1 MALASERLLAL
12 LVREIAAFEAD
23 VASGEDDNPRDHLA
37 TPVAGAGPGAAD
49 VAADGA
55 QPGTRRRVAAVPAAA
70 KRGPAKRVGATAAS
84 GAAVGAKR
92 MGPKERIEHIGQ
104 MAKVLEK
111 LLELRRL
118 ETLAAAGG
126 PQDDAEAARLGAEL
140 LSRLRSLDARR
151 RHGELLFGPDASAGG
166 TGAAGAAGA
175 VGDGAVAANAGDRA
189 LGTERVDSADRANAA
204 GSADAT
210 GGGR

>member
-23 VASGEDDNPRDHLA
+23 VAGGEDYNHKSD
-37 TPVAGAGPGAAD
+37 PVELVADVEPAAGG
-49 VAADGA
+49 VAADGVPTGA
-55 QPGTRRRVAAVPAAA
+55 KRRVAGGPAAV
-70 KRGPAKRVGATAAS
+70 KRGAAKAGA
-84 GAAVGAKR
+84 VDAKR

-151 RHGELLFGPDASAGG
+151 RHGELLFGPAASAD
-166 TGAAGAAGA
+166 AAGEAEAVGANDA
-175 VGDGAVAANAGDRA
+175 VGDGGPASE
-189 LGTERVDSADRANAA
+189 L
-204 GSADAT
+204 ADAT
-210 GGGR
+210 DAAGGGQ

>member
-37 TPVAGAGPGAAD
+37 DPVAGAGPVAAD
-49 VAADGA
+49 VAVYVAL
-55 QPGTRRRVAAVPAAA
+55 PGTRRRVAAVPAAA
-70 KRGPAKRVGATAAS
+70 KRGPGTRVGATAAS

-92 MGPKERIEHIGQ
+92 MGSKERIEHIGQ

-151 RHGELLFGPDASAGG
+151 QRGELLFGPEASAE
-166 TGAAGAAGA
+166 AAGAAGA

>member
-23 VASGEDDNPRDHLA
+23 VAGAEDDNPKGETVGRDG
-37 TPVAGAGPGAAD
+37 GAEFAAAAGAAD
-49 VAADGA
+49 AAQA
-55 QPGTRRRVAAVPAAA
+55 GTRRRVAGAPAAA
-70 KRGPAKRVGATAAS
+70 KGGPAKRGGATAAP
-84 GAAVGAKR
+84 GAGAGARR

-151 RHGELLFGPDASAGG
+151 RHGELLFGPEVLAGG
-166 TGAAGAAGA
+166 AGAAGTE
-175 VGDGAVAANAGDRA
+175 GDLAADQAGAV
-189 LGTERVDSADRANAA
+189 
-204 GSADAT
+204 DAT

>member
-23 VASGEDDNPRDHLA
+23 VAGIEDDNPNAGQAGTTVTAGGAAADAAPTVSRRRTAGQLKA
-37 TPVAGAGPGAAD
+37 TAPGA
-49 VAADGA
+49 
-55 QPGTRRRVAAVPAAA
+55 P
-70 KRGPAKRVGATAAS
+70 
-84 GAAVGAKR
+84 KR

-151 RHGELLFGPDASAGG
+151 QRGELLYGPEALADGAGDAG
-166 TGAAGAAGA
+166 T
-175 VGDGAVAANAGDRA
+175 VGDGGAAADQVSAV
-189 LGTERVDSADRANAA
+189 
-204 GSADAT
+204 DAT